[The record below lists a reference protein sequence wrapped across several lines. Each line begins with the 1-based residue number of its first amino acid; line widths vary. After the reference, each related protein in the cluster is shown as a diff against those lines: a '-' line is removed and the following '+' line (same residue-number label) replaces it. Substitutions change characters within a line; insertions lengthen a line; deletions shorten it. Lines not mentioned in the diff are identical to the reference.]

1 MRIIDKKHDFY
12 DYLNN
17 PKDTLVFDRRE
28 SYIVSKNDICR
39 KLDLVRY
46 DKNSNYRFVVLQC
59 GATYWL
65 LLVTIT
71 NRDYFNG
78 NYDVELLTTWK
89 NFNKKRELLKL
100 DLISFLDYFLNGKN
114 KKLDYNKIL
123 ENVDKIKNMIDTNDY
138 KSEYVLCNSLHNY
151 YNYKTKKY
159 EESFKPP
166 ILIDTGIGK
175 VIDPIQMFLAIE
187 EHFSLLKTES
197 ERTDPI
203 GMTNNDKITS
213 HGFDIKTSFRGKNN

>member
-12 DYLNN
+12 DYLSN
-17 PKDTLVFDRRE
+17 PEDPLVFDRRD
-28 SYIVSKNDICR
+28 SYIVPKADICN
-39 KLDLVRY
+39 KLDWVRY

-100 DLISFLDYFLNGKN
+100 ELISFTNYFLHGKSN
-114 KKLDYNKIL
+114 KTDHNKIL

-138 KSEYVLCNSLHNY
+138 ISECALCDSVHHH
-151 YNYKTKKY
+151 YNYKTK
-159 EESFKPP
+159 ETDTTFQPP

-175 VIDPIQMFLAIE
+175 VIDPMQMFLAIE

-213 HGFDIKTSFRGKNN
+213 HGFDTKTSFRGK

>member
-12 DYLNN
+12 DYLSN
-17 PKDTLVFDRRE
+17 PEDTLVFDRRE
-28 SYIVSKNDICR
+28 SYIVSKSDIYN
-39 KLDLVRY
+39 KLDLIRY

-78 NYDVELLTTWK
+78 NYDIELLTTWK

-100 DLISFLDYFLNGKN
+100 ELISFINYFLYDKN
-114 KKLDYNKIL
+114 NKIDYNKIF

-138 KSEYVLCNSLHNY
+138 ISEYVLCDSIHQH
-151 YNYKTKKY
+151 YNYKTR
-159 EESFKPP
+159 ETDFTFQPP

-175 VIDPIQMFLAIE
+175 VIDPMQMFLAIE

-203 GMTNNDKITS
+203 GATNDDKITS
-213 HGFDIKTSFRGKNN
+213 HGFDTKTSFRGKP

>member
-12 DYLNN
+12 DYLSD
-17 PKDTLVFDRRE
+17 PEDTLVFDRRD
-28 SYIVSKNDICR
+28 SFIVSKDYIYSR
-39 KLDLVRY
+39 LDWIRY
-46 DKNSNYRFVVLQC
+46 YKEFNYRFLVLQC

-65 LLVTIT
+65 LLLTIT
-71 NRDYFNG
+71 SKEYMNG
-78 NYDVELLTTWK
+78 NYDVELLATWK

-100 DLISFLDYFLNGKN
+100 DLISFISYFLTDKN
-114 KKLDYNKIL
+114 RKISYDKIK

-138 KSEYVLCNSLHNY
+138 TSECVLCDSVHHH
-151 YNYKTKKY
+151 YNYKTK
-159 EESFKPP
+159 ETDITFEPP
-166 ILIDTGIGK
+166 ILAATGLGA
-175 VIDPIQMFLAIE
+175 VIDPMQMFLSID

-213 HGFDIKTSFRGKNN
+213 HGFDTKTSFRGK